1 MRAVLKASFILG
13 MIGLCSLN
21 IDIIRQSVDDAGGA
35 DANLCD
41 VDVLRGGTCPAARLG
56 GTCNGTL
63 DQAGT
68 GTKGS
73 KLAQNQAGAKNCNGF
88 FDNGGFACANSSE
101 VLFLSRLKCTLA
113 MSPDE
118 PI

>member
-1 MRAVLKASFILG
+1 MHSILRASFILG

-21 IDIIRQSVDDAGGA
+21 IDIIKLSVDEAGGA
-35 DANLCD
+35 EASPCD
-41 VDVLRGGTCPAARLG
+41 VDVLRAGTCPPARLG

-68 GTKGS
+68 GKKGS

-88 FDNGGFACANSSE
+88 FDNGGFACGNSSE

-118 PI
+118 PL